1 MNKTILLGHGS
12 GGKMSH
18 ELITTLFLKYFRPLD
33 KDLFLTDSALIPV
46 SGHSCT
52 FTTDSY
58 VVNPI
63 FFPGGNIGKLAI
75 CGTVNDLSVSGSKPA
90 YLSASFII
98 EEGFSLTEL
107 EKIVSTMA
115 EEAQNAGVRI
125 ITGDTKIVN
134 KGQCDKVFIN
144 TTGIGFIEDRFANIS
159 SGVSIEKGDKIIING
174 SLGDHAIAVLGA
186 RDELHID
193 PDITS
198 DCASLNGLIRSVIKK
213 DIEVKFM
220 RDITRGGLA
229 TVLCELSDQLSFGT
243 EIYENAI
250 PVKEKVRGV
259 CELLGFDPLYLANEG
274 KVMMVVKEHD
284 AEKVIGIMKNHPLGS
299 ESMIIGE
306 VVDDHPGMNVL
317 HTKIGGKRIIDML
330 AGEQL
335 PRIC

>member
-1 MNKTILLGHGS
+1 MDKTILLGHGS

-18 ELITTLFLKYFRPLD
+18 ELITNLFLKYFRPLD
-33 KDLFLTDSALIPV
+33 NDLFLTDSALIPV
-46 SGHSCT
+46 SGHPCT

-63 FFPGGNIGKLAI
+63 FFPGGNIGKLAV

-98 EEGFSLTEL
+98 EEGFSIAEL

-115 EEAQNAGVRI
+115 EEAHNAGVRI

-134 KGQCDKVFIN
+134 KGQCDKVFVN
-144 TTGIGFIEDRFANIS
+144 TTGIGFIEERYANIS

-186 RDELHID
+186 RNELHID

-213 DIEVKFM
+213 DIEMKFM
-220 RDITRGGLA
+220 RDVTRGGLA

-243 EIYENAI
+243 EIYEKDI
-250 PVKEKVRGV
+250 PVKENVRGV
-259 CELLGFDPLYLANEG
+259 CEMLGFDPLYLANEG

-284 AEKVIGIMKNHPLGS
+284 AENVIGIMKNHPLGS

-317 HTKIGGKRIIDML
+317 HTKIGGRRIIDML

>member
-1 MNKTILLGHGS
+1 MNNTILLGHGS

-18 ELITTLFLKYFRPLD
+18 ELISNLFLKYFRPLD
-33 KDLFLTDSALIPV
+33 KELFLTDSALIPV

-63 FFPGGNIGKLAI
+63 FFPGGNIGKLAV

-98 EEGFSLTEL
+98 EEGFAITEL
-107 EKIVSTMA
+107 ETIVSTMA
-115 EEAQNAGVRI
+115 EEAHKAGVRI

-144 TTGIGFIEDRFANIS
+144 TAGIGFIEERYANIS

-186 RDELHID
+186 RNELHID

-198 DCASLNGLIRSVIKK
+198 DCASLNELIRSVIKK

-220 RDITRGGLA
+220 RDVTRGGLA
-229 TVLCELSDQLSFGT
+229 TVLCELTEQSSLGT
-243 EIYENAI
+243 EINEQDI

-284 AEKVIGIMKNHPLGS
+284 ADKVIDIMRNHPLGA
-299 ESMIIGE
+299 ESIIIGE
-306 VVDDHPGMNVL
+306 MVDNHPGMNVL
-317 HTKIGGKRIIDML
+317 HTRIGGKRIIDML